1 MITPRHERLAAL
13 LAAGVPDAFLR
24 TLHTLA
30 EYGPL
35 EHVLRPPEAA
45 YFYLPSAYETQESL
59 VGWSVTPICE
69 GSNGDVFYLLLTRPG
84 LQRFVQVERDHD
96 EIGAEFGA
104 EFAPL
109 LAHLV
114 IDLYAFSGLPRDTL
128 TALAQRLGFPLA
140 GSLFAA
146 LEQADAQGLRRSAE
160 DDSAWRAACLP
171 RFLLTD

>member
-1 MITPRHERLAAL
+1 MITPRHDRLATL

-30 EYGPL
+30 EYGSL

-84 LQRFVQVERDHD
+84 LQRFVYIEKDHD
-96 EIGAEFGA
+96 DIGHDFGEEFP
-104 EFAPL
+104 PL
-109 LAHLV
+109 LAHLL
-114 IDLYAFSGLPRDTL
+114 IDLHEFAGLPRDR
-128 TALAQRLGFPLA
+128 LADLGQRLGFPLA
-140 GSLFAA
+140 ASLFDA
-146 LEQADAQGLRRSAE
+146 LEQAAVQGLRRTAE
-160 DDSAWRAACLP
+160 DDHSWRAMHLP
-171 RFLLTD
+171 PFLLTS

>member
-1 MITPRHERLAAL
+1 MITPRHERLALL

-30 EYGPL
+30 EYGNL

-45 YFYLPSAYETQESL
+45 YFYLPSAYDTQESL
-59 VGWSVTPICE
+59 IGWRVTPICE

-84 LQRFVQVERDHD
+84 LQRFVHIERDHD
-96 EIGAEFGA
+96 EVDSDFGA

-114 IDLYAFSGLPRDTL
+114 IDLHAFSGLPRD
-128 TALAQRLGFPLA
+128 ALVALCQRLGFPLA
-140 GSLFAA
+140 ASLFEA

-171 RFLLTD
+171 RFL